1 MLLDRLS
8 ERAQI
13 DHVLASAK
21 RGMSAV
27 LVLQGEAGAGKT
39 ALLDYAIDSAGDL
52 DVIRL
57 IGIESEAELG
67 FAALHQLL
75 VPYLGRVDSLPA
87 PLHMALATA
96 FGIREDGPPDRFLV
110 GLASLTLLS
119 DAATAR
125 SLLCVVDDAQWLDQ
139 ESAAVLAFVARRLH
153 ADAVRTGPG
162 DHRPGLGVQAGQ
174 LPRPSGCGRR
184 GHLPAPEHRQSRLRS

>member
-8 ERAQI
+8 ERVQI

-57 IGIESEAELG
+57 VGIESEAELG

-87 PLHMALATA
+87 PLNQALATA
-96 FGIREDGPPDRFLV
+96 FGFRARPRQAVPRPAFCGQSG
-110 GLASLTLLS
+110 GL
-119 DAATAR
+119 
-125 SLLCVVDDAQWLDQ
+125 Q
-139 ESAAVLAFVARRLH
+139 EQ
-153 ADAVRTGPG
+153 DAVHDATDLADPPERWKP
-162 DHRPGLGVQAGQ
+162 V
-174 LPRPSGCGRR
+174 PSGRR
-184 GHLPAPEHRQSRLRS
+184 SFRRDA